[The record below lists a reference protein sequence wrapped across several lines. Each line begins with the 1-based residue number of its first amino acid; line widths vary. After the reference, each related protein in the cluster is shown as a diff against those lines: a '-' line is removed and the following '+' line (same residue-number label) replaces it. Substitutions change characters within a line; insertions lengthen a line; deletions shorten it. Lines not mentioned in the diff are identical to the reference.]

1 VPLGAEEGTARRRG
15 TSPGRGGGR
24 PEAGAAPDP
33 PAATPSR
40 AGAEA
45 TGTADAPLGTGLPE
59 GVRFIGPEPGAVAA
73 WPFPDAPDPADIASC
88 VACGLCLPHCPT
100 YRLTGEESAS
110 PRGRIAA
117 MRAVEE
123 GRAEVDATFTGYMDL
138 CLSCRAC
145 EHVCPGH
152 VPFGRLMEHAR
163 AQVEPLRPPWQRLA
177 RWLGIEVVLGHGWL
191 VTLATV
197 LLGPVRPLL
206 PRRLRAMAPRVRLR
220 DLARRLPRVT
230 EPDGAARGTVL
241 LLAGCVQDRWY
252 RPVNRATIAVLAR
265 NGWRVV
271 VPPGQG
277 CCGALAAHHGRLA
290 AARRLARRNLAAFA
304 GDHLAGSRSR
314 TRGPRRRRLGPVRAR
329 EARDRYV
336 TGSLV
341 VANAAGC
348 GAHLKEYGQLLGDEA
363 GGLPGRVVDLME
375 LLDREELAPPGA
387 APFAKVAVHDPC
399 HLLHAQGIAAAP
411 RRVLGQVPG
420 LELAEV
426 ADGDRCCGAAGLYGI
441 LEPGMAGALQAQKAA
456 AIAATGAP
464 AVAVANPGCAMQIA
478 AGLAAH
484 GADVEVLHP
493 AELLDRAYH
502 GTAGERRSPPAG

>member
-1 VPLGAEEGTARRRG
+1 VV
-15 TSPGRGGGR
+15 
-24 PEAGAAPDP
+24 
-33 PAATPSR
+33 
-40 AGAEA
+40 
-45 TGTADAPLGTGLPE
+45 DAPLATGLPE
-59 GVRFIGPEPGAVAA
+59 GVRFIGAEPGAVPA
-73 WPFPDAPDPADIASC
+73 WPFPDPPDPADIASC

-117 MRAVEE
+117 MRAVSE
-123 GRAEVDATFTGYMDL
+123 GRAEVDATFTRYMDL

-145 EHVCPGH
+145 EHACPGH

-163 AQVEPLRPPWQRLA
+163 AQVEPLRPARHRLA
-177 RWLGIEVVLGHGWL
+177 RWLGIEVVLARGWL
-191 VTLATV
+191 VTLVTV
-197 LLGPVRPLL
+197 LLGPARPLL
-206 PRRLRAMAPRVRLR
+206 PRRLRALVPRVRLGE
-220 DLARRLPRVT
+220 LLRRLPRVT
-230 EPDGAARGTVL
+230 EPHGPARGTVL

-271 VPPGQG
+271 VPPGQA

-304 GDHLAGSRSR
+304 GSDPGSRSPAR
-314 TRGPRRRRLGPVRAR
+314 AAHRRRSEGGAR
-329 EARDRYV
+329 HGHAADP
-336 TGSLV
+336 LI

-363 GGLPGRVVDLME
+363 GDLPARVRDLME
-375 LLDREELAPPGA
+375 LLDREQFDPPGA
-387 APFAKVAVHDPC
+387 TPFGRVAVHDPC
-399 HLLHAQGIAAAP
+399 HLLHAQGIADAP

-420 LELAEV
+420 LQLAEV
-426 ADGDRCCGAAGLYGI
+426 ADGDRCCGAAGLYGV
-441 LEPGMAGALQAQKAA
+441 LEPGVADELQAQKAA

-478 AGLAAH
+478 AGLAAR
-484 GADVEVLHP
+484 GADVEGLHP
-493 AELLDRAYH
+493 AELLERAYR
-502 GTAGERRSPPAG
+502 GAPDGRRPGG

>member
-1 VPLGAEEGTARRRG
+1 MNDE
-15 TSPGRGGGR
+15 
-24 PEAGAAPDP
+24 
-33 PAATPSR
+33 
-40 AGAEA
+40 
-45 TGTADAPLGTGLPE
+45 PLGTGLPE

-73 WPFPDAPDPADIASC
+73 WPFPDPPDPADIASC

-117 MRAVEE
+117 MRAVAE
-123 GRAEVDATFTGYMDL
+123 GRAEVDATFTEYMDL

-163 AQVEPLRPPWQRLA
+163 AQVEPLRRPVQRFA

-220 DLARRLPRVT
+220 DLARRLPRLT
-230 EPDGAARGTVL
+230 EPDGPVRGTVL

-304 GDHLAGSRSR
+304 GDHPVGSRSR
-314 TRGPRRRRLGPVRAR
+314 TRGAGWLAAAVQRRRRVGSVQGNQAR
-329 EARDRYV
+329 HRYL
-336 TGSLV
+336 TDSLV
-341 VANAAGC
+341 VVNAAGC
-348 GAHLKEYGQLLGDEA
+348 GAHMKEYGQLLGGEA
-363 GGLPGRVVDLME
+363 GDLPGRVNDLME
-375 LLDREELAPPGA
+375 LLDREELVPPGA
-387 APFAKVAVHDPC
+387 APFARVAVHDPC
-399 HLLHAQGIAAAP
+399 HLLHAQGISEAP

-426 ADGDRCCGAAGLYGI
+426 ADGDRCCGAAGLYGV
-441 LEPGMAGALQAQKAA
+441 LEPGPAGELQAQKAA

-478 AGLAAH
+478 AGLAER

-493 AELLDRAYH
+493 AELLDRAYR
-502 GTAGERRSPPAG
+502 GTAADHGARQPTNPGQGATGQGVGEVR

>member
-1 VPLGAEEGTARRRG
+1 MPLGAEEGTARPRKAPADR
-15 TSPGRGGGR
+15 PAGGPASGHG
-24 PEAGAAPDP
+24 EAGAAPGHTASGP
-33 PAATPSR
+33 GAGGPAP
-40 AGAEA
+40 G
-45 TGTADAPLGTGLPE
+45 GVADGPLVVGLPE

-73 WPFPDAPDPADIASC
+73 WPFPDPPDPADIASC

-117 MRAVEE
+117 MRAVAE
-123 GRAEVDATFTGYMDL
+123 GRAEVDATFTRYMDL

-163 AQVEPLRPPWQRLA
+163 AQVEPLRPPAQRLA
-177 RWLGIEVVLGHGWL
+177 RWLGIEVVLARGWL

-230 EPDGAARGTVL
+230 EPDGPARGTVL

-271 VPPGQG
+271 VPPGQR
-277 CCGALAAHHGRLA
+277 CCGALAAHHGRLD
-290 AARRLARRNLAAFA
+290 AARRLARRNLAPFA
-304 GDHLAGSRSR
+304 GDHPIA
-314 TRGPRRRRLGPVRAR
+314 V
-329 EARDRYV
+329 
-336 TGSLV
+336 
-341 VANAAGC
+341 NAAGC
-348 GAHLKEYGQLLGDEA
+348 GAHMKEYGQLLGDEA
-363 GGLPGRVVDLME
+363 GDLPARVHDLME
-375 LLDREELAPPGA
+375 LLDRHDLHGRTA
-387 APFAKVAVHDPC
+387 APFARVAVHDPC

-420 LELAEV
+420 LELVEV
-426 ADGDRCCGAAGLYGI
+426 ADGDRCCGAAGLYGV
-441 LEPGMAGALQAQKAA
+441 LEPETAGELQAQKAA
-456 AIAATGAP
+456 AIAASGAP

-478 AGLAAH
+478 AGLAER

-493 AELLDRAYH
+493 AELLDRAYRRA
-502 GTAGERRSPPAG
+502 AGQVVGKVR

>member
-1 VPLGAEEGTARRRG
+1 MSAEEPPVPLGAEEGTARPRKA
-15 TSPGRGGGR
+15 SPGT
-24 PEAGAAPDP
+24 AGDTPPPAGTAPDP
-33 PAATPSR
+33 PATGTSR
-40 AGAEA
+40 VDGE
-45 TGTADAPLGTGLPE
+45 GTADAPLGTGLPE

-73 WPFPDAPDPADIASC
+73 WPFPDPPDPADIASC

-220 DLARRLPRVT
+220 DLAHRLPRVT
-230 EPDGAARGTVL
+230 EPDGPARGTVL

-265 NGWRVV
+265 NGWRVL
-271 VPPGQG
+271 VPPGQA

-304 GDHLAGSRSR
+304 GDAG
-314 TRGPRRRRLGPVRAR
+314 LI
-329 EARDRYV
+329 
-336 TGSLV
+336 

-363 GGLPGRVVDLME
+363 GDLPGRVVDLME
-375 LLDREELAPPGA
+375 LLDREGLAPPGA

-399 HLLHAQGIAAAP
+399 HLLHAQGIAEAP

-426 ADGDRCCGAAGLYGI
+426 ADGDRCCGAAGLYGV
-441 LEPGMAGALQAQKAA
+441 LEPEMAGKLQAQKAA

-478 AGLAAH
+478 AGLAAR
-484 GADVEVLHP
+484 GADAEVLHP
-493 AELLDRAYH
+493 AELLDRAYR
-502 GTAGERRSPPAG
+502 GTAGERRTGRPR